1 MEGVWHESAGGGAR
15 NKKGATRPSNGMK
28 IFGGTDEPRTP
39 DLMSACQTDQKVIY
53 NILEA

>member
-1 MEGVWHESAGGGAR
+1 MEGVWHESAGGAR
-15 NKKGATRPSNGMK
+15 NKKGANRPSNGMK

-39 DLMSACQTDQKVIY
+39 EFMSACQTDQKVIY